1 MRTMLRR
8 ILPRRRR
15 LSCPEAFNP
24 VAVTLV
30 EIGLGA
36 RAHAFG
42 GFAHH
47 VGGPGYTWEVQQV
60 VRALAD
66 QLPELKVSL
75 RIDTE
80 GRIEQVR
87 IGGGQDIVVL
97 DARATTINLYSTGA
111 DAAYAI
117 ADAILGAHRG
127 WMRQ

>member
-1 MRTMLRR
+1 MRTMIRR
-8 ILPRRRR
+8 ILPRRRSP
-15 LSCPEAFNP
+15 SCPEAFNP

-36 RAHAFG
+36 RAHTFG

-47 VGGPGYTWEVQQV
+47 AGGPGYTWEVQQV

-80 GRIEQVR
+80 GRIEQLR

-97 DARATTINLYSTGA
+97 DARATTINLYSTGV

-127 WMRQ
+127 WMQQ